1 MGMFMGYKNVSV
13 ERRFIGRF
21 PHGSDLLQEINKLI
35 TQENILSGEIR
46 IIGAVSKAVF
56 GYYNSESKN
65 YIYISKD
72 EHMEIL
78 NCIGNISV
86 KDGKPFAHV
95 HITLADK
102 HGNAYGG
109 HLMEGTIIFAAE
121 FVITDYG
128 DNKLERVY
136 DETTGLQL
144 WNI

>member
-1 MGMFMGYKNVSV
+1 MECKTVSIEKRFM
-13 ERRFIGRF
+13 GRF
-21 PHGSDLLQEINKLI
+21 PHGSDLLQEINKFL

-56 GYYNSESKN
+56 GYYDSQSKN
-65 YIYISKD
+65 YIYISKN

-78 NCIGNISV
+78 NCVGNISV
-86 KDGKPFAHV
+86 KDGKPFPHV
-95 HITLADK
+95 HIALADK
-102 HGNAYGG
+102 NGKAYGG

-136 DETTGLQL
+136 DEATGLYL